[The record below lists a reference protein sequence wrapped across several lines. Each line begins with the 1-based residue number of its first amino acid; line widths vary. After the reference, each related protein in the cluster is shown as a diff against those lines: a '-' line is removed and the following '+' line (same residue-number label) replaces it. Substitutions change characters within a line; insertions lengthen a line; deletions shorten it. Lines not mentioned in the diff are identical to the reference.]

1 MKIATREFPAS
12 FTSVNI
18 TYPANVLQTNEWT
31 YRPIIIFTL
40 LAPGKHTLQPD
51 EENYEMY
58 QAAFAGLETGLLKEN
73 DFIAY
78 CDSI

>member
-1 MKIATREFPAS
+1 
-12 FTSVNI
+12 
-18 TYPANVLQTNEWT
+18 
-31 YRPIIIFTL
+31 
-40 LAPGKHTLQPD
+40 LAPGEHTLQPD